1 MCAAVDR
8 KESTSVGRTGLQ
20 IHGRPLYRAVLAL
33 PKGANRCTAFRY
45 VKNPIRGKW
54 NRKIKTY
61 HIAISLEVAADDEEE
76 AAREA
81 MTKVIDPTM
90 VIEAI
95 TELHGHDEEQ
105 D

>member
-1 MCAAVDR
+1 M
-8 KESTSVGRTGLQ
+8 
-20 IHGRPLYRAVLAL
+20 
-33 PKGANRCTAFRY
+33 
-45 VKNPIRGKW
+45 
-54 NRKIKTY
+54 KTY
-61 HIAISLEVAADDEEE
+61 HVAISLEVAADDKEE

-105 D
+105 DWMNQLHRQGRRLLNDDPAWFRA

>member
-1 MCAAVDR
+1 M
-8 KESTSVGRTGLQ
+8 KS
-20 IHGRPLYRAVLAL
+20 
-33 PKGANRCTAFRY
+33 
-45 VKNPIRGKW
+45 
-54 NRKIKTY
+54 Y
-61 HIAISLEVAADDEEE
+61 HVAISLEVAADDKEE

-95 TELHGHDEEQ
+95 TEVHSHDEEQ

>member
-1 MCAAVDR
+1 MS
-8 KESTSVGRTGLQ
+8 KNTSQ
-20 IHGRPLYRAVLAL
+20 
-33 PKGANRCTAFRY
+33 
-45 VKNPIRGKW
+45 GKW
-54 NRKIKTY
+54 SRKMKSY
-61 HIAISLEVAADDEEE
+61 HVAISLEVAADDKEE

-95 TELHGHDEEQ
+95 TELHGHKEQ